1 MKLTFA
7 AVLTMAVYCFSVSA
21 QAGVIV
27 LKNGDRITGDIKAI
41 WDKEVLIEPEYAD
54 EFTIDQDKVL
64 SIESTKTFEIELQ
77 GEDMVSRSAKFM
89 GTDDNGEQLV
99 EVDGELT
106 QLSLMKIGE
115 LDEFDDFFDWS
126 FNGDLNAD
134 LNSGNTESTDVA
146 ITTDW
151 YLKYGKQKH
160 YLDTLWTK
168 EEQDDPETGESITT
182 KDRQRYR
189 YNLNYDIGDPWF
201 TGAFGSYEKD
211 EIKGLEYRYSA
222 VPMLGYRVWDNARK
236 SLSFQLGYG
245 YEEEETIDVNGVK
258 ESDGGGIAQAVIRF
272 DYDFGDPD
280 LSLYLVNST
289 TKAQYG
295 RKNTV
300 TQFNAGA
307 KYEITDLIYFNLETF
322 IDYESDPVDGAE
334 NEDVQILIGL
344 GVEFDK

>member
-1 MKLTFA
+1 MKQIFA
-7 AVLTMAVYCFSVSA
+7 AILTVIFFGFTATA

-27 LKNGDRITGDIKAI
+27 LKNGDRITGEIKAI

-54 EFTIDQDKVL
+54 EFTIDQDKIL
-64 SIESTKTFEIELQ
+64 SIESDKTFEIELRN
-77 GEDMVSRSAKFM
+77 EDMVSRSAKFK
-89 GTDDNGEQLV
+89 GADESGEQLV

-115 LDEFDDFFDWS
+115 LDEFDDFFEWS
-126 FNGDLNAD
+126 FNGDLNAEI
-134 LNSGNTESTDVA
+134 NSGNTESTDVA
-146 ITTDW
+146 VTTDW

-160 YLDTLWTK
+160 YVDTLWQK
-168 EEQDDPETGESITT
+168 EEQDDPETGQSITT
-182 KDRQRYR
+182 VDRQRYR

-201 TGAFGSYEKD
+201 TGAFGIYETD

-222 VPMLGYRVWDNARK
+222 GPTLGYRVWDNARK

-245 YEEEETIDVNGVK
+245 YEEDETKDINDVK
-258 ESDGGGIAQAVIRF
+258 QSDGGGIALAIIKF
-272 DYDFGDPD
+272 EYDLGDPD
-280 LSLYLVNST
+280 LRFYLTNTT

-307 KYEITDLIYFNLETF
+307 KYDITDLLYFNLETL
-322 IDYESDPVDGAE
+322 IDYESDPVEGAS
-334 NEDVQILIGL
+334 NEDIQILIGI
-344 GVEFDK
+344 GVEFDN

>member
-1 MKLTFA
+1 MKKIFA
-7 AVLTMAVYCFSVSA
+7 ATLMVAVLCLPAMA
-21 QAGVIV
+21 QAGTIV

-54 EFTIDQDKVL
+54 EFTIDQDKIA
-64 SIESTKTFEIELQ
+64 SIESDKTFKLEFQ
-77 GEDMVSRSAKFM
+77 GEDMVSRKAVFK
-89 GTDDNGEQLV
+89 GPDDNGEQLV

-115 LDEFDDFFDWS
+115 LDEFDDFFEWS
-126 FNGDLNAD
+126 FNGDLNAE

-168 EEQDDPETGESITT
+168 EQQDDPDTGASITT

-201 TGAFGSYEKD
+201 TGGFGSYEKD

-222 VPMLGYRVWDNARK
+222 VPMLGYKVWDNAGK
-236 SLSFQLGYG
+236 SLSIQFGYG
-245 YEEEETIDVNGVK
+245 YEEEETVDENGIR
-258 ESDGGGIAQAVIRF
+258 ESDGGGIAQTVIRF
-272 DYDFGDPD
+272 TYDFGDPD
-280 LSLYLVNST
+280 LSLYLTNST
-289 TKAQYG
+289 TTAQYG

-307 KYEITDLIYFNLETF
+307 KYDITDLLYFNLETL
-322 IDYESDPVDGAE
+322 IDYESDPVAGAE

-344 GVEFDK
+344 GVEFDN